1 MGKSGRKARYKNE
14 QRGERRNRGC
24 EHIEIKIKQKEE

>member
-14 QRGERRNRGC
+14 LRGGRRNGGC
-24 EHIEIKIKQKEE
+24 DHIEIKIKQKEE